1 MSSVNAPVNVSTSI
15 AGYHPLIIFR
25 YRPLLGNELPL
36 QASVV
41 LRYSSCSLDLEAW
54 TKFELTLRVK
64 VSFCEITARFP
75 AEKLVI
81 VKTPGFCNTGWIFH
95 FGHIWM
101 LCYARFSWITWTDHI
116 PNLRGL
122 CHSCTTLGLLRWLRF
137 PAWHWLRGVQLSL
150 QRWWH
155 SNHLWGSSSS
165 YRA

>member
-116 PNLRGL
+116 SSAPFPMLGRLRFRCPMSTQL
-122 CHSCTTLGLLRWLRF
+122 YKSPIRHRRVSLLKSEFIYSDWNSCHS
-137 PAWHWLRGVQLSL
+137 
-150 QRWWH
+150 
-155 SNHLWGSSSS
+155 
-165 YRA
+165 